1 MPIEIGVLLT
11 TWEELRGEEENWS
24 IEEHFQFKL
33 TYKDQ
38 TWADYQC
45 KHRNSGCSWRL
56 YVFLEQQGNI
66 KVKKVDKNTNVLGP
80 TKQIARYPILSH
92 GYEVLFLYNFWSLR
106 VPNRK
111 RLLTV

>member
-11 TWEELRGEEENWS
+11 TWEELRVEVENWS

-38 TWADYQC
+38 TRADYQC
-45 KHRNSGCSWRL
+45 KHRNSGYSWCL

-66 KVKKVDKNTNVLGP
+66 KVKKVEREHQCAGAHEANCQISNT
-80 TKQIARYPILSH
+80 
-92 GYEVLFLYNFWSLR
+92 
-106 VPNRK
+106 
-111 RLLTV
+111 